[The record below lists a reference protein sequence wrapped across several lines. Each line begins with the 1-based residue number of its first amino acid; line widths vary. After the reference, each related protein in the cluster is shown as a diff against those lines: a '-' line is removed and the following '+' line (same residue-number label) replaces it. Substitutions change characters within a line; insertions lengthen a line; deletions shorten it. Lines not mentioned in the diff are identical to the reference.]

1 MQDTDILIVGA
12 GILGLASAYHLKQE
26 HPEESILLVDRNSA
40 AGQGNT
46 AKSAALFR
54 NVFSSPTNFM
64 LADSSVEFYLH
75 AQNELGYDLGLRK
88 LGYMWLL
95 SRKQHQRYVSLFD
108 EMMKNDVELK
118 TFEKEDLTRMIPGIN
133 LEFDPD
139 DEEAKILGLENIEK
153 GVLGVKCG
161 QLDVDAL
168 VRFYEGQIRKL
179 GVSTQ
184 YNTSVSELVLEPKEK
199 LGLPGE
205 PYVWQDQRIAGVRT
219 NGREISARTVI
230 LALGAWTPSMLDPV
244 GIDSHVKPKKRQLF
258 SAKGSTLEPLL
269 NITGFNQEN
278 TIPMTIIPNPG
289 MFIIP
294 VKSETAFWIGCADD
308 VGRAYKLEEDPQA
321 EQDYYHQIYM
331 VLKNYFPHFTNI
343 RPTTMWAGLYADN
356 SIDGNPNIFRG
367 GEAIIVT
374 GASGSGILK
383 ADSIGRITAALY
395 GGEEYAELYGAR
407 RFKVSD
413 LSIKERNVKKERFII

>member
-1 MQDTDILIVGA
+1 MKDIDILIVGA
-12 GILGLASAYHLKQE
+12 GILGLASAYHLKQK
-26 HPEESILLVDRNSA
+26 HPEKSILLIDRNSA

-75 AQNELGYDLGLRK
+75 TQNELGYDLGLRK

-95 SRKQHQRYVSLFD
+95 SSKQHQKYVSVFK
-108 EMMKNDVELK
+108 EMMEKDVELE
-118 TFEKEDLTRMIPGIN
+118 TFEKEDLNRMIPGIN

-139 DEEAKILGLENIEK
+139 DEEAKILGLESIEK

-161 QLDVDAL
+161 RLDVDAL
-168 VRFYEGQIRKL
+168 VKFYEDQIKKL
-179 GVSTQ
+179 GVNIQ
-184 YNTSVSELVLEPKEK
+184 YNTSISELILEPKET
-199 LGLPGE
+199 LELPGE
-205 PYVWQDQRIAGVRT
+205 PYVWQDKRIAGVRT
-219 NGREISARTVI
+219 NGRKVSARMVI
-230 LALGAWTPSMLDPV
+230 LALGAWTPSILDPV

-258 SAKGSTLEPLL
+258 SAKGSALEPLF
-269 NITGFNQEN
+269 NITGFNQEK
-278 TIPMTIIPNPG
+278 TIPMTIVPNPG
-289 MFIIP
+289 VFIVP
-294 VKSETAFWIGCADD
+294 VRSEMAFWIGCADD
-308 VGRAYKLEEDPQA
+308 IGRAYKLEEDPQA

-331 VLKNYFPHFTNI
+331 VLKNYFPHFTNV
-343 RPTTMWAGLYADN
+343 RPTNMWAGLYADN
-356 SIDGNPNIFRG
+356 SIDGNPNIFREG
-367 GEAIIVT
+367 GAIIVT

-395 GGEEYAELYGAR
+395 GEEEYAELFGAR

-413 LSIKERNVKKERFII
+413 LSIKERNVKRERFII

>member
-1 MQDTDILIVGA
+1 MKETDVLIVGA
-12 GILGLASAYHLKQE
+12 GILGLASAYHLKQKN
-26 HPEESILLVDRNSA
+26 PSKSILLIDRNSA

-64 LADSSVEFYLH
+64 LADSSVDFYLH
-75 AQNELGYDLGLRK
+75 TQNELGYDLGLKK

-95 SRKQHQRYVSLFD
+95 SAKQYERYVSLFK
-108 EMMKNDVELK
+108 EMMKNEVELK

-139 DEEAKILGLENIEK
+139 DEEARILGLENIEK

-168 VRFYEGQIRKL
+168 VKFYENQIKKL
-179 GVSTQ
+179 GVNVQ
-184 YNTSVSELVLEPKEK
+184 YNTSVSELILEPREK

-205 PYVWQDQRIAGVRT
+205 PYVWQDKRISGVRT
-219 NGREISARTVI
+219 DGREIYAKTVI
-230 LALGAWTPSMLDPV
+230 LALGAWTSLLLDPL

-258 SAKGSTLEPLL
+258 AVKGSTLEPLL
-269 NITGFNQEN
+269 NIQGFNREK
-278 TIPMTIIPNPG
+278 TIPMTIVPNPG
-289 MFIIP
+289 LYIIP
-294 VKSETAFWIGCADD
+294 VKSEMGFWVGCADD

-331 VLKNYFPHFTNI
+331 VLKNYFPHFTNV

-356 SIDGNPNIFRG
+356 SIDANPNIIRE
-367 GEAIIVT
+367 GEAIVVA

-395 GGEEYAELYGAR
+395 SGEEYAELYGGR